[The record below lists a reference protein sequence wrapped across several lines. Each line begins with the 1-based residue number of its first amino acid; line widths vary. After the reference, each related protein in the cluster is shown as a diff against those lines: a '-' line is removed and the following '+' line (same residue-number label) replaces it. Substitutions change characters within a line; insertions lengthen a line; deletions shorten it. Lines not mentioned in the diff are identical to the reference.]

1 MTPAA
6 VRALKAADPRLAA
19 AIDVIGPCTL
29 KCRRGS
35 PYEALLSA
43 IAHQQVH
50 GKAAAAVLGRLRALY
65 PDDRYPTPDEL
76 LATPDDAL
84 RGVGLSRSK
93 LLAMKDV
100 AARTLDGTVPDRRR
114 IARLADEA
122 IIARLVAV
130 RGVGRWTAEMVLMFT
145 LGRPDVLP
153 VGDFGIRY
161 GFKLLYGKRTEPK
174 PDWLARYGARW
185 APHRTTASWYLWR
198 YLEYAREQRRAS

>member
-6 VRALKAADPRLAA
+6 VRALKAADQRLAT

-29 KCRRGS
+29 KCGRDS
-35 PYEALLSA
+35 PYQALLSA

-65 PDDRYPTPDEL
+65 PDGCYPTPEEL

-114 IARLADEA
+114 MSRLADEA

-130 RGVGRWTAEMVLMFT
+130 RGVGRWTAEMLLMFT

-153 VGDFGIRY
+153 VGDFGIRH
-161 GFKLLYGKRTEPK
+161 GFRLLYGKRTDPK
-174 PDWLARYGARW
+174 PKWLARYGERW

-198 YLEYAREQRRAS
+198 YLEYVREQRRTS